1 MLRVFCCILM
11 VSYVFEGLIDYI
23 LHMKIKMDFVEMVLI
38 FMWFAY

>member
-1 MLRVFCCILM
+1 MLQVFCCMVM
-11 VSYVFEGLIDYI
+11 VSYVFEGSIDYI